1 MRTVWMLAALA
12 VAAGTTAGGAR
23 ADGLPV
29 LGIDVGSTGV
39 TTRTARYVTIPANTA
54 TVVARIGR
62 RGGRV
67 QASRLLP
74 GNFTIP
80 AVAYDG
86 SASGLAGNGRT
97 LILIEPRL
105 SFPRARTTF
114 AVLDARTLRTL
125 SIVELKGDFSFDA
138 VSPQGSHL
146 YLIQYIAPR
155 DPDRYAVRTY
165 DLATNRLL
173 PHPVTDPREPEEQ
186 MRGRPLT
193 RATDGDGR
201 WAYTL
206 YAGAGTPFVH
216 ALDTSARTARC
227 IDLDMLGGTDVSL
240 LGLRFDAARSAL
252 VVTRAQLPLLEI
264 DTSSFSVRS
273 PTAGTATDRESAW
286 LPAALG
292 AALLAAAATVA
303 ARRLLLRRRRVAE

>member
-12 VAAGTTAGGAR
+12 IAAGTTASGAR
-23 ADGLPV
+23 GDGLPV

-39 TTRTARYVTIPANTA
+39 TTPTARYVTIPANSG
-54 TVVARIGR
+54 TVVARISR

-67 QASRLLP
+67 QASSLLP

-114 AVLDARTLRTL
+114 AVLDTRTLRTRRL
-125 SIVELKGDFSFDA
+125 VELKGDFSFDA
-138 VSPQGSHL
+138 VSPQASLL
-146 YLIQYIAPR
+146 YLIQYVAPR
-155 DPDRYAVRTY
+155 DPDRYAVRAY

-173 PHPVTDPREPEEQ
+173 PEPITDPREPDEQ

-193 RATDGDGR
+193 RVTDPGGR

-206 YAGAGTPFVH
+206 YAGDDAPFVH

-227 IDLDMLGGTDVSL
+227 IDLDMLAGTDLSP
-240 LGLRFDAARSAL
+240 LGLHFDAARSGL
-252 VVTRAQLPLLEI
+252 VVTRARRPLLEI
-264 DTSSFSVRS
+264 DTTSFRVRS
-273 PTAGTATDRESAW
+273 ATADAATDRESAW

-303 ARRLLLRRRRVAE
+303 ARRLLFRRQRVAE